1 MVQPTAS
8 GNGPQGILPA
18 IDTRTRLYGV
28 IGAPVGHSLSPAM
41 HNAALQAMGCNAV
54 YLAFHTT
61 DPAGALAGMRALGMG
76 GLSVTIP
83 HKVSV
88 MAHLDEMDPLARRI
102 GAVNTVV
109 PREGRLFG
117 YNTDCFGALA
127 ALKERVDP
135 AGKQVA
141 LLGAGGAA
149 RAVGFGLVDAA
160 ARVTLFNRNA
170 QRGRA
175 LAQALGIEWLP
186 LEELAR
192 HRADI
197 LINTT
202 SVGMHP
208 DTGRMPVPA
217 DCLRSGMVVMDI
229 VYNPLET
236 RLLREA
242 RAAGCEVVDGVAMF
256 VHQGARQLALWTGR
270 RPPVEIM
277 RRTVLACLT

>member
-1 MVQPTAS
+1 MVQPTAH
-8 GNGPQGILPA
+8 GKGPQAILPA
-18 IDTRTRLYGV
+18 VDTRTRLFGV
-28 IGAPVGHSLSPAM
+28 IGAPVGHSLSPVM

-54 YLAFHTT
+54 YLAFHST
-61 DPAGALAGMRALGMG
+61 DPAGALAGMRALGIG

-88 MAHLDEMDPLARRI
+88 MAHLDDLDPLARRI

-109 PREGRLFG
+109 PREGRLVG

-127 ALKERVDP
+127 ALKEKVDP

-141 LLGAGGAA
+141 LVGAGGAA
-149 RAVGFGLVDAA
+149 RAVGFGLCDTG
-160 ARVTLFNRNA
+160 ARVTLFNRGA

-175 LAQALGIEWLP
+175 LAQALGVEWLP
-186 LEELAR
+186 LETLAR
-192 HRADI
+192 HRTDI

-208 DTGRMPVPA
+208 DTAATPVPA
-217 DCLRSGMVVMDI
+217 GCLRPGMVVMDI

-242 RAAGCEVVDGVAMF
+242 RCAGCEVIDGVAMF

-270 RPPVEIM
+270 QPPVAVM
-277 RRTVLACLT
+277 RRAVLACLT